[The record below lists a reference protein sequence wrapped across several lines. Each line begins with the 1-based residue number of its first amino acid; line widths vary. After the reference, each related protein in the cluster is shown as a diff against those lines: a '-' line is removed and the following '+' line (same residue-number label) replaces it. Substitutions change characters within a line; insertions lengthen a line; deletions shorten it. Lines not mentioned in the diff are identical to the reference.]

1 MKLVSA
7 KVGPFRSI
15 NTAQDVVIDP
25 EVTVF
30 VGMNEAGKTV
40 FLKALHKSLDAMS
53 TEEFDPVE
61 DYPRK
66 DYSAYMKRHATEPE
80 AATTLTYQLTDDL
93 ITKINSELHTNFQPG
108 FQFSVSHTYANGQTI
123 TITVDEA
130 PVVKALA
137 SSSGLST
144 DTITV
149 IKKATSI
156 RQIVELL
163 AEGERTEAD
172 KAFLAELKIRIAKT
186 TWTSVVQHEV
196 WSHLKKHIPKFLY
209 FSDYDLLPGKLN
221 LADLTSRVASAKA
234 NPASARSQVQASI
247 KPYWLSCV
255 WQMLISQSSLAALA
269 TRQ

>member
-15 NTAQDVVIDP
+15 NTVQDVVIDP

-40 FLKALHKSLDAMS
+40 FLKALHKSLDAMDV
-53 TEEFDPVE
+53 EEFDPVE

-80 AATTLTYQLTDDL
+80 AATALTYQLTDDL
-93 ITKINSELHTNFQPG
+93 ITKINSELHTNLQPG

-137 SSSGLST
+137 SSSSLST
-144 DTITV
+144 DTVTV

-163 AEGERTEAD
+163 GEGERTEAD

-196 WSHLKKHIPKFLY
+196 WSRLTKHIPKFLY

-221 LADLTSRVASAKA
+221 RVL
-234 NPASARSQVQASI
+234 P
-247 KPYWLSCV
+247 
-255 WQMLISQSSLAALA
+255 
-269 TRQ
+269 